1 MGPFPGR
8 FLRVSVGVMPDSR
21 PTTPKTI
28 SLDTRLMSRWMT
40 SVMQCGGIIT
50 DVQTDQQPRNDTKN
64 TGDRL
69 KAETQKLIEKV
80 VVATKQNSKG
90 KEGDSLKTEENSIEE
105 KKTVRKRGR
114 RKAR

>member
-8 FLRVSVGVMPDSR
+8 FLNVSVGVMPDTR

-40 SVMQCGGIIT
+40 AFMQSGGIIT
-50 DVQTDQQPRNDTKN
+50 DVRTGSTRENSSKDKPEAQAPTHSEKIVAKTKSTSTN
-64 TGDRL
+64 KI
-69 KAETQKLIEKV
+69 KAEEAAK
-80 VVATKQNSKG
+80 A
-90 KEGDSLKTEENSIEE
+90 EECSIEE
-105 KKTVRKRGR
+105 KKPARKRSR

>member
-40 SVMQCGGIIT
+40 SFMQCGGIIT
-50 DVQTDQQPRNDTKN
+50 DVQTGSTQENSPKERQRTRTSKLSEKLVAKTKS
-64 TGDRL
+64 TPTSKIKEEDSA
-69 KAETQKLIEKV
+69 KAEEC
-80 VVATKQNSKG
+80 
-90 KEGDSLKTEENSIEE
+90 SIEE
-105 KKTVRKRGR
+105 KKPARKRSR
-114 RKAR
+114 RKPR

>member
-8 FLRVSVGVMPDSR
+8 FLKVSVGVMPDSR

-40 SVMQCGGIIT
+40 SFMQCGGIIT
-50 DVQTDQQPRNDTKN
+50 DVQTGSTQENSRDKQKTQSPKISEKIVEKIKSASNSKIKEEKP
-64 TGDRL
+64 L
-69 KAETQKLIEKV
+69 KAEEC
-80 VVATKQNSKG
+80 
-90 KEGDSLKTEENSIEE
+90 SIEE
-105 KKTVRKRGR
+105 KKPARKRGR

>member
-8 FLRVSVGVMPDSR
+8 FLKVSVGVMPDSR

-40 SVMQCGGIIT
+40 SFMQCGGIIT
-50 DVQTDQQPRNDTKN
+50 DVQTGSTQENSRDKQKTQSPKISQKIKSASNSKIKEEES
-64 TGDRL
+64 L
-69 KAETQKLIEKV
+69 KAEEC
-80 VVATKQNSKG
+80 
-90 KEGDSLKTEENSIEE
+90 SIEE
-105 KKTVRKRGR
+105 KKPARKRGR